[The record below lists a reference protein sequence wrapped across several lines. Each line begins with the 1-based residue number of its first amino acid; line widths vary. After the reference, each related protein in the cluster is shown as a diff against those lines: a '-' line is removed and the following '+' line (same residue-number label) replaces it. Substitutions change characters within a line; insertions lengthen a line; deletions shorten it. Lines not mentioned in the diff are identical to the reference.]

1 VVMQSIRTST
11 RPNPKVAYEYKE
23 PRMFI
28 YAFSVIDMQLMHG
41 TRAAIP
47 GTAFQDEAGW
57 YIDAGFDVPQS
68 AGEDWFTVAGLVAG
82 GR

>member
-1 VVMQSIRTST
+1 MQSIRTSK
-11 RPNPKVAYEYKE
+11 RPNPKVNYEYDE

-47 GTAFQDEAGW
+47 GIAFQEEPGW
-57 YIDAGFDVPQS
+57 YIDIGFDKPQ
-68 AGEDWFTVAGLVAG
+68 AAAEDWFTIAGLIAG

>member
-1 VVMQSIRTST
+1 MAPEARVVGLECLRCRT
-11 RPNPKVAYEYKE
+11 RYDE

-47 GTAFQDEAGW
+47 GIAFQDEAGW
-57 YIDAGFDVPQS
+57 YIDVGFDHKYS
-68 AGEDWFTVAGLVAG
+68 AAEDWYSVAGLLGG

>member
-1 VVMQSIRTST
+1 MVD
-11 RPNPKVAYEYKE
+11 YEYEE

-47 GTAFQDEAGW
+47 GIAFPDEAGW
-57 YIDAGFDVPQS
+57 YIDIGFDEPQS
-68 AGEDWFTVAGLVAG
+68 EPRSWYTVAGLITAG
-82 GR
+82 R